1 MRNDPMP
8 EERDAE
14 APGDPAMGR
23 FRERVAALIAVVI
36 IIASL
41 VMLAL
46 AFRSLDDKEK
56 FARAKDLL
64 LIINPV
70 LGVVIGYYFN
80 RVSTEG
86 RAESAESVART
97 TAADARR
104 AMESRDKA
112 ERVANVARADA
123 QETRTHLEDVSQA
136 AEKMLAQT
144 PGRTP
149 GTLGVSETA
158 KPADDARS
166 ELEAALARARRIR
179 GGARVSTPGEAT

>member
-1 MRNDPMP
+1 MPIDPMP
-8 EERDAE
+8 ERDVPAS
-14 APGDPAMGR
+14 ADPAMGR

-36 IIASL
+36 ILASL
-41 VMLAL
+41 VILVL
-46 AFRSLDDKEK
+46 AFRSIDDKER

-86 RAESAESVART
+86 RAETAESAART

-112 ERVANVARADA
+112 ERLADVARADA
-123 QETRTHLEDVSQA
+123 QETRTQLEDVSQA

-166 ELEAALARARRIR
+166 ELEAALARARRIKAA
-179 GGARVSTPGEAT
+179 ARASETKGSG